1 MHVGTNELKSSKT
14 TIQIS
19 RSLIDLAL
27 SLKSEKNTVAIL
39 LIVPR
44 NGSINNKAQEVNSR
58 LINICSKRDIIFV
71 NYTETID
78 IKRCL
83 NESKV
88 HLNKPGTIEFAKNHS
103 EFLLQQDWYS
113 ADNSGNIALGSKKS
127 STVLGVSNSIP
138 DHNIYHEVN
147 QPDSFRNFGYKSVRE
162 DPIFKEAHEIPSNLN
177 KEALPEPCKALENIR
192 QKTSIGW
199 SLHNLT

>member
-1 MHVGTNELKSSKT
+1 M
-14 TIQIS
+14 
-19 RSLIDLAL
+19 
-27 SLKSEKNTVAIL
+27 

-44 NGSINNKAQEVNSR
+44 NGSLKNKAQEVNSR
-58 LINICSKRDIIFV
+58 LINICGERDIIFV

-162 DPIFKEAHEIPSNLN
+162 DPIFKKAHEIPSNLN

>member
-44 NGSINNKAQEVNSR
+44 NGSLKNKAQEVNSR
-58 LINICSKRDIIFV
+58 LINICGERDIIFV

-103 EFLLQQDWYS
+103 EFLLQQD
-113 ADNSGNIALGSKKS
+113 
-127 STVLGVSNSIP
+127 
-138 DHNIYHEVN
+138 
-147 QPDSFRNFGYKSVRE
+147 
-162 DPIFKEAHEIPSNLN
+162 
-177 KEALPEPCKALENIR
+177 
-192 QKTSIGW
+192 
-199 SLHNLT
+199 